1 LALLWAAVSVGVLLR
16 RKSTCCLAMLLFVG
30 KSEIPRISNAH
41 FMLLQCFSRVLYFLN
56 KHRIIYHILTTDN
69 FVRSIRNIHNSDSRR
84 VQ

>member
-1 LALLWAAVSVGVLLR
+1 
-16 RKSTCCLAMLLFVG
+16 
-30 KSEIPRISNAH
+30 
-41 FMLLQCFSRVLYFLN
+41 MLLQCFSRVLYFLN